1 MLRSLKDRIFRF
13 LFFPSVALCLMTI
26 AVFASNAPIH
36 FSPGEDD
43 VISEAAN
50 PAAYWSLKFAL
61 VFITLAFSVAAV
73 LRYRSLRRL
82 SR

>member
-13 LFFPSVALCLMTI
+13 LFFPSVALWLMTI

-36 FSPGEDD
+36 FSSGEDD

-73 LRYRSLRRL
+73 LRCRSLRRANI
-82 SR
+82 